1 MQKTGSNR
9 KNIGERSKPS
19 GAVGEGERPTF
30 PLTRLPL
37 RIGLRSLI
45 VYFAHASERS
55 KPSGA
60 VGEGERPPFPFTKL
74 PLRIGLRS
82 LIVYFAHAN
91 FFLLFPLTVSR
102 IVEPPSLILTSF
114 LGQRSGSGRKQKNF
128 FTIRKF
134 YSE

>member
-91 FFLLFPLTVSR
+91 FFSPFPPNAEQNCRTAKLDSD
-102 IVEPPSLILTSF
+102 EL
-114 LGQRSGSGRKQKNF
+114 SGSTIRKWSETKNF